1 LKKVG
6 LLIGIVLVLAG
17 IVSEAMYITTS
28 NVAYANTL
36 ATNSYMV
43 LGILAIIIG
52 LIFTVTSTKMGKFR
66 EQF

>member
-1 LKKVG
+1 MRKG
-6 LLIGIVLVLAG
+6 LLIGIVLVLIG

-28 NVAYANTL
+28 NVAYADTV

-52 LIFTVTSTKMGKFR
+52 LIFTLTSTKMAKIK
-66 EQF
+66 EQI

>member
-1 LKKVG
+1 MKKG

-17 IVSEAMYITTS
+17 IVSEALYITTS
-28 NVAYANTL
+28 NVAYANTV

-52 LIFTVTSTKMGKFR
+52 LIFTLTSEKMAKVR
-66 EQF
+66 DQF